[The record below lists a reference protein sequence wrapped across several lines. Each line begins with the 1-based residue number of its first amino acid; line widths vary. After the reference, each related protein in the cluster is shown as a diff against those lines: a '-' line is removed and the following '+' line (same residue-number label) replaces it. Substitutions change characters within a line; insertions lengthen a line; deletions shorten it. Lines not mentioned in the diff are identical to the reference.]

1 MANVCKVCVKH
12 FSRKSNLNRHVMCV
26 HENKRYQCPVCNKQ
40 FKRRYL
46 LPSHMNLHECGPT
59 VGQYFDTTIMLIYN
73 LNCLIYQLYT
83 HIINIF
89 VKRYCVPCSE
99 FLSLP
104 FKHIPMHYH
113 MLSVHVY
120 YIAMLFQHS
129 LVQITSN
136 QHCIM
141 QVHLMM
147 MQSRLPVTIQMC
159 QRRSTEEIIRVFFL
173 NKNLQ

>member
-26 HENKRYQCPVCNKQ
+26 HENKRYQCHVCNKQ

-89 VKRYCVPCSE
+89 VKRYCLPCSE

-113 MLSVHVY
+113 MLSVRCTCTCILYSDVVPT
-120 YIAMLFQHS
+120 QS
-129 LVQITSN
+129 STDN
-136 QHCIM
+136 QQPALHNA
-141 QVHLMM
+141 
-147 MQSRLPVTIQMC
+147 S
-159 QRRSTEEIIRVFFL
+159 
-173 NKNLQ
+173 

>member
-12 FSRKSNLNRHVMCV
+12 FSRESNLNRHVMCV

-46 LPSHMNLHECGPT
+46 LQSHMNLHECGPT

-83 HIINIF
+83 HIINMF
-89 VKRYCVPCSE
+89 VKRYCLPSYLCLLNI
-99 FLSLP
+99 FQCIIIRYLSDV
-104 FKHIPMHYH
+104 H
-113 MLSVHVY
+113 VHVY

-136 QHCIM
+136 QHCRM

-147 MQSRLPVTIQMC
+147 IQSRFPVTIQMC
-159 QRRSTEEIIRVFFL
+159 QRRPTEEIIRVF
-173 NKNLQ
+173 